1 MKEVFH
7 TETTTD
13 GRTLLYCSTGQG
25 TSDVEVIEFSKNAT
39 LKDCDCPVSVELTD
53 PNIEC

>member
-1 MKEVFH
+1 MKQVFY

-13 GRTLLYCSTGQG
+13 GRTLLYCSTGKG